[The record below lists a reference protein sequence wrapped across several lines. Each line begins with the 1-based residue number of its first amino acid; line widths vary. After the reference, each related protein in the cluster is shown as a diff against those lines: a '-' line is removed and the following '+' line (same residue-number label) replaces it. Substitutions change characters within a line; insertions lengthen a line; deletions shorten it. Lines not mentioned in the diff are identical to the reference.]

1 MPRGSPLR
9 VLLYDVPKSTFGQSW
24 TALQIFCI
32 LELQIAECIMESAQ
46 CSRCRCVRAVAAFK
60 ESKAGKRN
68 KTCMRCS
75 SGAPKVA
82 DSPALKVADEVA
94 DPPAPK
100 VADEVADLP
109 APKVAD
115 EVAERGRSRQRKVAD
130 EHRDTRVSSRAE
142 DELFTMIDEM
152 MLPGMDWSDRAE
164 WYIGFDIDI
173 NALNTDGYPPRADEV
188 LRRLRIHNLRPKWLD
203 PSAH

>member
-60 ESKAGKRN
+60 VSKAGKRN